1 MNTPQ
6 RLVLMRE
13 HTRTIADTMAT
24 ISTMDN
30 SKRRG
35 RAMAHVHDMLLV
47 LTEDIETVQ
56 QELYGEKET
65 S

>member
-1 MNTPQ
+1 MNTAQ
-6 RLVLMRE
+6 RLVLMRDD
-13 HTRTIADTMAT
+13 A
-24 ISTMDN
+24 
-30 SKRRG
+30 
-35 RAMAHVHDMLLV
+35 RALANIVANAAVVKNDAHRARSLGHIHDMLLV